1 MDLAEIE
8 FIWINP
14 SCSCLIIFKIH
25 ISRCPTHQGLV
36 LWSILYKFIVLD
48 SLGQYPLH
56 FGSELQ
62 NVSLQNYIFFHFK
75 ILIYDFSIT
84 KEFICNINCS
94 IFSAIHSVLRKL
106 STWLMADNKKIK
118 ALKNSRKK
126 ESKINNAPCTFQNR
140 SNKKDDEMVLRYTNV
155 IPIYAYINW
164 IGNDMTPGW
173 LSAPCLFEGYFF
185 VFFINFKKWG
195 GVFCHRLFA
204 WNTNR
209 WQDF

>member
-1 MDLAEIE
+1 MRNWVECYL
-8 FIWINP
+8 F
-14 SCSCLIIFKIH
+14 
-25 ISRCPTHQGLV
+25 CPKRTETNFV
-36 LWSILYKFIVLD
+36 L
-48 SLGQYPLH
+48 
-56 FGSELQ
+56 
-62 NVSLQNYIFFHFK
+62 NCR
-75 ILIYDFSIT
+75 
-84 KEFICNINCS
+84 IC
-94 IFSAIHSVLRKL
+94 SAIHSLLKKL

-126 ESKINNAPCTFQNR
+126 ENKMYNAPCSFQNR
-140 SNKKDDEMVLRYTNV
+140 SNKKDNEMVSRYTNV